1 MEFAAFDPV
10 AFKAAYDRDG
20 YAIVRNVFG
29 PADVSAMR
37 ARFDAWRLEML
48 EKHHATFVCGNHRV
62 WVGESGGKGGEG
74 SSQRV
79 LRGVQWPSYTD
90 PALDGYRT
98 HPHVFTIASA
108 LLGGDIKQIINQMHW
123 KQPGSA
129 TSWRY
134 HQDVRARKPDAAFR
148 ELATSYINLGIAV
161 ERCTDETGAMRVV
174 PGTHAA
180 GVDLGIEAVAEAM
193 GVDRAPPTE
202 EALREMLARVGVRHE
217 ELRTLEL
224 APGDVG
230 VWSPFVVHGGGLNT
244 SADCHRAFYIQGLG
258 KHANLDRGHVAWLQG
273 QAQPLGE
280 PVLVQLDNYKQTLAE
295 GGRYYSVGVRV
306 LGRAVKAAPHIPPP
320 APLTLT
326 SQCPAPLVF
335 IAAPRC
341 RWQMGGLRWTAP
353 LSARLRPP

>member
-1 MEFAAFDPV
+1 
-10 AFKAAYDRDG
+10 
-20 YAIVRNVFG
+20 
-29 PADVSAMR
+29 
-37 ARFDAWRLEML
+37 
-48 EKHHATFVCGNHRV
+48 
-62 WVGESGGKGGEG
+62 
-74 SSQRV
+74 
-79 LRGVQWPSYTD
+79 
-90 PALDGYRT
+90 
-98 HPHVFTIASA
+98 
-108 LLGGDIKQIINQMHW
+108 MHW
-123 KQPGSA
+123 KQPGST

-180 GVDLGIEAVAEAM
+180 GVDLGIEAVAEEM

-244 SADCHRAFYIQGLG
+244 SADCHRAFYIQGFG

-280 PVLVQLDNYKQTLAE
+280 PVLVQLDNYKETLAE
-295 GGRYYSVGVRV
+295 GGRYYPVSVRSVASGVR
-306 LGRAVKAAPHIPPP
+306 LGGTRAGGSSPLLPFPSPHSPPFFFHSRRP
-320 APLTLT
+320 SCR
-326 SQCPAPLVF
+326 SQG
-335 IAAPRC
+335 
-341 RWQMGGLRWTAP
+341 GGLRWTAS
-353 LSARLRPP
+353 LSARLRQP